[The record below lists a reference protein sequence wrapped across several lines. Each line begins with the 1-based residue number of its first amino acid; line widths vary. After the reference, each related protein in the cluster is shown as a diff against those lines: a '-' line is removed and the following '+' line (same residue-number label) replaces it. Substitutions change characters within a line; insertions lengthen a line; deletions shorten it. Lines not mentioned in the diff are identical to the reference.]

1 MKHRHNNYI
10 PYTYQ
15 LELVRN
21 RTREVLMREY
31 MIFVVNLYGHLIQ
44 DGTKKIRDY
53 ANMSMIDMREELIL
67 RTRAM
72 RGSNN
77 RKIKEYKEKE
87 QKRQDELLRKLSQL
101 N

>member
-1 MKHRHNNYI
+1 MKQKYNDYVS
-10 PYTYQ
+10 YTYQ

-21 RTREVLMREY
+21 RTRAVLSREY
-31 MIFVVNLYGHLIQ
+31 MVFVVNLYGHLIQ

-53 ANMSMIDMREELIL
+53 AAMSMVDMREELIL

-77 RKIKEYKEKE
+77 RKIKEYKVKE